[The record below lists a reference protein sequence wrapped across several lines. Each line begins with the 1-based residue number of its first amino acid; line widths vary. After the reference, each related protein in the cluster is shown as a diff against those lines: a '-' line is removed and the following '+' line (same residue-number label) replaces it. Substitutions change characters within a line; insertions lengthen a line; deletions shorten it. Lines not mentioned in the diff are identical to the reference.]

1 MREAKF
7 RWLYL
12 GCADRMTITDL
23 KYDLLRLN
31 KPVASDLAAALED
44 VQLQHAELTARIERE
59 QMEKARAAFAE
70 DPST

>member
-1 MREAKF
+1 
-7 RWLYL
+7 
-12 GCADRMTITDL
+12 MTITDL

-31 KPVASDLAAALED
+31 KPIASDLAAALED
-44 VQLQHAELTARIERE
+44 VQRQFAELTARMERE